1 MILDIFQTMKN
12 VIKYHH
18 IVLNIVCPNVNH
30 IRKNWASSAKIQKIR
45 LKPIGGGVFF
55 VLENLWCVEI
65 CDWGGV
71 PGGEIIRSFTDNGD
85 QVVVALGMHL
95 DIRQQLK
102 FVGLQG
108 ADDPLFDRFAGAVL
122 CDDLRTEYLHLF
134 LGEVSISQ
142 NVLDFYKTVMQL
154 LVAVPDMF
162 PYGEAATEV
171 Q

>member
-30 IRKNWASSAKIQKIR
+30 IRKNWDSSAKIQKIR

-71 PGGEIIRSFTDNGD
+71 PGGEIIRPFADDGD
-85 QVVVALGMHL
+85 QIVIALGMHL
-95 DIRQQLK
+95 DIRQQLE

-108 ADDPLFDRFAGAVL
+108 AYDLFFDRFTGAIL
-122 CDDLRTEYLHLF
+122 DYDLRTEYLHLF
-134 LGEVSISQ
+134 L
-142 NVLDFYKTVMQL
+142 
-154 LVAVPDMF
+154 
-162 PYGEAATEV
+162 
-171 Q
+171 

>member
-71 PGGEIIRSFTDNGD
+71 PGGEIIGSFTDNSD
-85 QVVVALGMHL
+85 QIKHIHDSDKNGV
-95 DIRQQLK
+95 Q
-102 FVGLQG
+102 VGIFF
-108 ADDPLFDRFAGAVL
+108 LFFLFRAVL
-122 CDDLRTEYLHLF
+122 
-134 LGEVSISQ
+134 
-142 NVLDFYKTVMQL
+142 
-154 LVAVPDMF
+154 
-162 PYGEAATEV
+162 
-171 Q
+171 